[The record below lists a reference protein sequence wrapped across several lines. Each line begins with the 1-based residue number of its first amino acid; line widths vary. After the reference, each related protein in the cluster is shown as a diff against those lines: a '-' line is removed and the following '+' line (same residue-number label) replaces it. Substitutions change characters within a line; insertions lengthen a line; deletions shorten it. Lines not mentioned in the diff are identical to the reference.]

1 MFSQSFK
8 RLQELIWGNLL
19 QLQSAQQIH
28 FQNFTESHVV
38 QSLNIRRQFTLVLLM
53 SIRRRKELS
62 VKASA
67 SGCLQ
72 LELVFMY
79 LCFPNYLQN
88 YVAVCISLL
97 TFFFLSMILLF
108 PKSNY
113 YSQMPSQYFHC
124 NIQELTLVTESCMCT
139 LGHGKIQMLQVCI
152 IHCLSQMCMFSFY
165 FHMVKFSSF

>member
-1 MFSQSFK
+1 MEQSS
-8 RLQELIWGNLL
+8 LA
-19 QLQSAQQIH
+19 SVCCAQQIH
-28 FQNFTESHVV
+28 FQNFTESHIVE
-38 QSLNIRRQFTLVLLM
+38 SLNTRKQFTLVLLM
-53 SIRRRKELS
+53 RVRRRKELS

-72 LELVFMY
+72 LEPVFMY

-88 YVAVCISLL
+88 YMAVCISLL
-97 TFFFLSMILLF
+97 TYFFFPSMFLLF

-113 YSQMPSQYFHC
+113 YFQMPSQYFHC
-124 NIQELTLVTESCMCT
+124 NIQEIMLVTESYMCT

-152 IHCLSQMCMFSFY
+152 IYCVRQMCMFSFY